1 MPDYSNGKIYIV
13 RSPHTEEVYIGS
25 TVSTL
30 SKRMG
35 QHREKF
41 NLWKKGEHH
50 YFTCFKLIDLGDAY
64 IELIEEYPCEN
75 KNQLERREGQIMRE
89 TVNCVNIQIAG
100 QTKKEYRVDNK
111 EIISEKAKEY
121 RVDNKESI
129 LAKHKEYYEDN
140 KKYFEEYYE
149 ANKED
154 ILEKRKEYYQA
165 NKEVISEKR
174 KEYYQANR
182 DLSIQKAKNYYENN
196 KDIISEKAK
205 EYYENNIEK
214 IKAHKSKLIVCECG
228 AEITTS
234 VKARHLKSKKHTDK
248 LLILKD

>member
-25 TVSTL
+25 TVSSL

-35 QHREKF
+35 QHRGQF
-41 NLWKKGEHH
+41 NLWKKGKNK
-50 YFTCFKLIDLGDAY
+50 YFTCFKLLDLGDAY

-89 TVNCVNIQIAG
+89 TVNCVNKCIAG
-100 QTKKEYRVDNK
+100 RTKR
-111 EIISEKAKEY
+111 EY

-129 LAKHKEYYEDN
+129 LAKQKEYYEDN
-140 KKYFEEYYE
+140 KKKFEEYYE
-149 ANKED
+149 ANKEF
-154 ILEKRKEYYQA
+154 ISER
-165 NKEVISEKR
+165 NKEWRE
-174 KEYYQANR
+174 AN
-182 DLSIQKAKNYYENN
+182 IE
-196 KDIISEKAK
+196 IISEKK
-205 EYYENNIEK
+205 KKYYENNIEK
-214 IKAHKSKLIVCECG
+214 IKAYRSKLFVCECG
-228 AEITTS
+228 AEIATN

>member
-1 MPDYSNGKIYIV
+1 MLDYSNGKIYAI

-41 NLWKKGEHH
+41 NLWKKGKQH
-50 YFTCFKLIDLGDAY
+50 YFTCFKLLDLGDAY

-89 TVNCVNIQIAG
+89 TVNCVNKQIAG
-100 QTKKEYRVDNK
+100 QTKREYREVNKKVIKEYN
-111 EIISEKAKEY
+111 E
-121 RVDNKESI
+121 
-129 LAKHKEYYEDN
+129 
-140 KKYFEEYYE
+140 
-149 ANKED
+149 
-154 ILEKRKEYYQA
+154 EYYQA
-165 NKEVISEKR
+165 NKEVLSEKH

-182 DLSIQKAKNYYENN
+182 DLNIQKAREYREKN
-196 KDIISEKAK
+196 K
-205 EYYENNIEK
+205 EK
-214 IKAHKSKLIVCECG
+214 IKAYESKLFVCECG
-228 AEITTS
+228 AEITTVAKS
-234 VKARHLKSKKHTDK
+234 RHLKSKKHTDK